1 MAVASNAAATLR
13 RKHFETSRL
22 LDFFSQKELIAQ
34 TGHQVTEWPL
44 VLIKE
49 LFDNALDACEEAGIA
64 PEISVE
70 VTPEGIR
77 ISDNGPGIPQSVI
90 ESVLDF
96 SVRVSSREAYVS
108 PSRGAQGNA
117 LKTIVAMPFVLMG
130 SGGVEI
136 ESQGIRHRIQIDVDR
151 LRQQPRIEHQQD
163 SGSISG
169 TSIFIDWPNDAEA
182 SFTPEQ
188 HRRFLQN
195 DLPPNEKASFILS
208 YGKERFLQFADDYG
222 WLNPHLTLN
231 FCWGDVELE
240 ALSTRQDW
248 SKWKPSDP
256 TDPHWYTVE
265 DLSRLIAAT
274 ACHAEQNNQPSPT
287 VREFVSEFRGLS
299 GSAKQKA
306 TCEEAGLL
314 RSRLAD
320 LIVDGEI
327 SEADAER
334 LLSAM
339 KQNARPV
346 KAKQLGVI
354 GEEHLKACCLAAGGS
369 ESTFEYRKVLHDA
382 DGERPLVVETC
393 FAYCPSELQSRR
405 IVTGVNWSPAIKNPF
420 RQLGAVGQSLDS
432 LLASR
437 YADRSEPIV
446 FALHVSC
453 PKVSYSDRG
462 KSAVVFE
469 E

>member
-1 MAVASNAAATLR
+1 MQTATLN

-22 LDFFSQKELIAQ
+22 LDFFSEKELIAQ
-34 TGHQVTEWPL
+34 TGHQVSEWPL
-44 VLIKE
+44 VIGKE
-49 LFDNALDACEEAGIA
+49 LFDNALDACEEAGIQ
-64 PEISVE
+64 PEISVD
-70 VTPEGIR
+70 VTPAGIR

-163 SGSISG
+163 SGSTSG
-169 TSIFIDWPNDAEA
+169 TSIFIDWPNDDEA
-182 SFTPEQ
+182 SFSHEQ
-188 HRRFLQN
+188 YRRFLQN
-195 DLPPNEKASFILS
+195 DLPPDEKAGFVLS
-208 YGKERFLQFADDYG
+208 RCKDRFLQFADDYC
-222 WLNPHLTLN
+222 WLNPHLTMRL
-231 FCWGDVELE
+231 CWGDFDFESP
-240 ALSTRQDW
+240 ATNPAW

-256 TDPHWYTVE
+256 TDPNWYSVE
-265 DLSRLIAAT
+265 DFSRLIAA
-274 ACHAEQNNQPSPT
+274 AVCHADQRGDDSPT

-299 GSAKQKA
+299 GSSKQKK

-314 RSRLAD
+314 RSRLAE
-320 LIVDGEI
+320 LIVDGAVDEH
-327 SEADAER
+327 AAGR
-334 LLSAM
+334 LLLM
-339 KQNARPV
+339 MQLNARQV
-346 KAKQLGVI
+346 KARQLGVI
-354 GEEHLKACCLAAGGS
+354 GEEHLKACCLAAGGR
-369 ESTFEYRKVLHDA
+369 ESTFEYRKILHDV
-382 DGERPLVVETC
+382 DGEKPLVVETC
-393 FAYCPSELQSRR
+393 FAYCPDELQSRR

-420 RQLGAVGQSLDS
+420 RQLGGAGHSLDS

-437 YADRSEPIV
+437 YAGQSEPIV
-446 FALHVSC
+446 FVLHVSC

>member
-1 MAVASNAAATLR
+1 MAAATLN

-34 TGHQVTEWPL
+34 TGHQVSEWPL

-49 LFDNALDACEEAGIA
+49 LFDNALDACEEAGIQ
-64 PEISVE
+64 PEISVD
-70 VTPEGIR
+70 VTPAGIR

-117 LKTIVAMPFVLMG
+117 LKTIVAMPFVLLG
-130 SGGVEI
+130 SGGVDI
-136 ESQGIRHRIQIDVDR
+136 ESQGIKHRIQIDVDR
-151 LRQQPRIEHQQD
+151 LRQQPRIEHRQND
-163 SGSISG
+163 GLSSG
-169 TSIFIDWPNDAEA
+169 TSIFIDWPSDVEA

-195 DLPPNEKASFILS
+195 DLPPEEKASFILAS
-208 YGKERFLQFADDYG
+208 GKERFLQFADDYC
-222 WLNPHLTLN
+222 WLNPHLTLR
-231 FCWGDVELE
+231 FSWGDIHFESP
-240 ALSTRQDW
+240 ATNPDW

-274 ACHAEQNNQPSPT
+274 ACHAEQNGQPSPT

-306 TCEEAGLL
+306 TCEDAGLL
-314 RSRLAD
+314 RARLAD
-320 LIVDGEI
+320 LIVDGEVRD
-327 SEADAER
+327 SNAKR

-339 KQNARPV
+339 RQNTRPV

-354 GEEHLKACCLAAGGS
+354 GEDHLRACCLAAGGS

-382 DGERPLVVETC
+382 EGERPLVVETC
-393 FAYCPSELQSRR
+393 FAYCPGELQSRR

-420 RQLGAVGQSLDS
+420 RQLGAIGQSLDS

-437 YADRSEPIV
+437 YAGHSEPIV
-446 FALHVSC
+446 FVLHVSS

>member
-1 MAVASNAAATLR
+1 MSTAATLN

-22 LDFFSQKELIAQ
+22 LDFFSEKELIAQ
-34 TGHQVTEWPL
+34 TGHQVSEWPL

-64 PEISVE
+64 PKISVE
-70 VTPEGIR
+70 VTPAGIR

-117 LKTIVAMPFVLMG
+117 LKTIVAMPFVLLG

-136 ESQGIRHRIQIDVDR
+136 ESQGIKHRIEIDVDR
-151 LRQQPRIEHQQD
+151 LRQQPRIEHQQEQ
-163 SGSISG
+163 GSSSG
-169 TSIFIDWPNDAEA
+169 TSIFIDWPNDEA
-182 SFTPEQ
+182 CFTTEQ
-188 HRRFLQN
+188 QRRFLQN
-195 DLPPNEKASFILS
+195 QLTPEEKACFVLEYS
-208 YGKERFLQFADDYG
+208 KERFLQFANDYG
-222 WLNPHLTLN
+222 WLNPHLTLK
-231 FCWGDVELE
+231 FCWGDIDFEYP
-240 ALSTRQDW
+240 ATRQDW

-256 TDPHWYTVE
+256 TDPNWYSVE
-265 DLSRLIAAT
+265 DFSRLIAA
-274 ACHAEQNNQPSPT
+274 AVCHADQLGKESPT

-299 GSAKQKA
+299 SSAKQKK

-314 RSRLAD
+314 RSRLAE
-320 LIVDGEI
+320 LIVDGEVDD
-327 SEADAER
+327 SVAGR
-334 LLSAM
+334 LLWM
-339 KQNARPV
+339 MQLNARPV
-346 KAKQLGVI
+346 KARQLGII
-354 GEEHLKACCLAAGGS
+354 GEEHLRECCLAAGGK
-369 ESTFEYRKVLHDA
+369 ESTFEYRRVLHDA
-382 DGERPLVVETC
+382 DGEKPLVVETC
-393 FAYCPSELQSRR
+393 FAYCPDELQSRR

-420 RQLGAVGQSLDS
+420 RQLGTAGQSLDS

-437 YADRSEPIV
+437 YAGHAEPIV
-446 FALHVSC
+446 FVLHVSC